1 MRTSSRLALVVLSL
15 IGSAFA
21 GSACSSSSPAD
32 AQPAGL
38 GDAAPDVTPG
48 SPVDGGDGGVTAPD
62 AATTKSE
69 LPACLGTS
77 IPIVITTGPHASL
90 AVGAAPSPYV
100 ASFLIDY
107 ATTGSII
114 DLSTFAAPG
123 PTATQCNPQLLGQ
136 LCTFAD
142 LDFFGPWGAVTLRTS
157 SATILGTDFL
167 AHGIYTLDYT
177 NQRMLH
183 VASKGAACADAA
195 LEAAGLAALS
205 TAGFFAS
212 DLSLLKAQ
220 HDIDTSAPLGLQ
232 VANVPVVPI
241 KVAGTAAIAQLDTGF
256 DDKVVPHSINMNVA
270 FLDAINAASPG
281 ALLRD
286 PAMDLT
292 LSTCAGVSEPAEAYH
307 FAAGTTFE
315 LVDAG
320 GAVARS
326 WSTATVFV
334 KRTPAAA
341 FKCGGIGTWSSA
353 AAQIGTSFFTD
364 MGALVFDP
372 YASRVWVGR

>member
-1 MRTSSRLALVVLSL
+1 MATGPTDAAAPETSTTATD
-15 IGSAFA
+15 G
-21 GSACSSSSPAD
+21 GE
-32 AQPAGL
+32 
-38 GDAAPDVTPG
+38 GDATLPDGATK
-48 SPVDGGDGGVTAPD
+48 GV
-62 AATTKSE
+62 
-69 LPACLGTS
+69 LPACIGAS

-100 ASFLIDY
+100 ASFLVDY

-114 DLSTFAAPG
+114 DLSTFAPPG
-123 PTATQCNPQLLGQ
+123 PTATSCNPQVLGQ

-142 LDFFGPWGAVTLRTS
+142 LDFFGPWGEVTLRTS
-157 SATILGTDFL
+157 TATILGTDFL

-177 NQRMLH
+177 NKRMHH
-183 VASKGAACADAA
+183 VAPKAAACTDAA
-195 LEAAGLAALS
+195 LLGAGLAPLS

-212 DLSLLKAQ
+212 DLSLLKPQ
-220 HDIDTSAPLGLQ
+220 HDIDSTAPVGLT
-232 VANVPVVPI
+232 VANVPVVPV

-256 DDKVVPHSINMNVA
+256 DDKVVPHSINVNVA
-270 FLDAINAASPG
+270 MLNAIESASPG

-286 PAMDLT
+286 PAMDLS

-307 FAAGTTFE
+307 FAAGRAFE
-315 LVDAG
+315 LVGADG
-320 GAVARS
+320 GIARS
-326 WSTATVFV
+326 WTTATIFV
-334 KRTPAAA
+334 KRPPAAA
-341 FKCGGIGTWSSA
+341 LKCGGIGTWSSP

>member
-1 MRTSSRLALVVLSL
+1 MRTVLLLAFGVLSCV
-15 IGSAFA
+15 GAA
-21 GSACSSSSPAD
+21 SACSSSSA
-32 AQPAGL
+32 A
-38 GDAAPDVTPG
+38 DAAPAADDGG
-48 SPVDGGDGGVTAPD
+48 SPTVEGGVATPDGGDGGIATPD
-62 AATTKSE
+62 GATKGE
-69 LPACLGTS
+69 LPACLGAS

-90 AVGAAPSPYV
+90 AVGAAPSTYV
-100 ASFLIDY
+100 ASFLVDY

-114 DLSTFAAPG
+114 DLSTFAPPG
-123 PTATQCNPQLLGQ
+123 PTATGCNPQVLGQ

-142 LDFFGPWGAVTLRTS
+142 LDFFGPWGLVTLRTS
-157 SATILGTDFL
+157 TATILGTDFL

-177 NQRMLH
+177 NKRMLH
-183 VASKGAACADAA
+183 VASTGAACADAA
-195 LEAAGLAALS
+195 LAGAGLVALS

-212 DLSLLKAQ
+212 DLSLLKPQ
-220 HDIDTSAPLGLQ
+220 HDIESSAPLGIS
-232 VANVPVVPI
+232 VANVPVVPV

-256 DDKVVPHSINMNVA
+256 DDKVVPHSINVNVA
-270 FLDAINAASPG
+270 MLDAINAASPG

-286 PAMDLT
+286 PAMDLS

-307 FAAGTTFE
+307 FAAGASFE
-315 LVDAG
+315 LVDTG

-334 KRTPAAA
+334 KRTPPAALT
-341 FKCGGIGTWSSA
+341 CGGIGTWSSP

>member
-1 MRTSSRLALVVLSL
+1 MRTVLLLAFGVLSSL
-15 IGSAFA
+15 GAA
-21 GSACSSSSPAD
+21 SACSSSSAAD
-32 AQPAGL
+32 APA
-38 GDAAPDVTPG
+38 AAPGDGG
-48 SPVDGGDGGVTAPD
+48 SPAPDGSAAVDGGDGSVGPPD
-62 AATTKSE
+62 ATTKGE
-69 LPACLGTS
+69 LPACLGSS

-100 ASFLIDY
+100 GSFLIDY

-123 PTATQCNPQLLGQ
+123 PTATQCNPQMLGQ

-142 LDFFGPWGAVTLRTS
+142 LDFFGPWGQVTLRTS

-177 NQRMLH
+177 NKRMLH

-195 LEAAGLAALS
+195 LAAAGLAPLS
-205 TAGFFAS
+205 TAGFFAT

-220 HDIDTSAPLGLQ
+220 HDIDTSAPLGVS
-232 VANVPVVPI
+232 VANVPVVPV

-256 DDKVVPHSINMNVA
+256 DDKVVPHSINVNVA
-270 FLDAINAASPG
+270 MLDAINAASPG

-286 PAMDLT
+286 PAMDLS

-307 FAAGTTFE
+307 FAAGSAFE
-315 LVDAG
+315 LIDTG

-326 WSTATVFV
+326 WTTATVFV

-341 FKCGGIGTWSSA
+341 FTCGGIGTWSSP